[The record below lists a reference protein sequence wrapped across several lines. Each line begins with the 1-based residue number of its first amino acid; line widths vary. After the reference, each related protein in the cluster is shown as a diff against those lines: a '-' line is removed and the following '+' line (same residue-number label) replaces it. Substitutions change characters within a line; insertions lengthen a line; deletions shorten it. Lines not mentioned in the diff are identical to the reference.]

1 MQSAVQTYG
10 IDKDKK
16 FSQMFKSNH
25 RMLGVA
31 GMPAL
36 GVANWRHCRLT
47 QGDKNGSN
55 KEYKSN
61 KYRKRNKDH

>member
-1 MQSAVQTYG
+1 MCEHTDSNEYTSG

-31 GMPAL
+31 GQPNA
-36 GVANWRHCRLT
+36 GAANGRRCR
-47 QGDKNGSN
+47 
-55 KEYKSN
+55 
-61 KYRKRNKDH
+61 